1 MEKVECRAL
10 ASLEK
15 LHAVLTKELTDPA
28 YRKGFLAGLFDSD
41 GSGGSARNSYRVEQV
56 DMRILGRFQEYAS
69 KLHLPFVP
77 EDWSG
82 GHSLRLAS
90 FKNQLERIRFFSMC
104 QPALIRKAHFE
115 GVQEQHQPD
124 PIIKVQSG
132 PLRDVLDIQTS
143 TGTFYAS
150 GAATHN
156 CYVQDR
162 CGFFQEGKSCYF
174 VLTNTFSSTADLVSA
189 VRVVLIAQTNRVT
202 QALYQEQLDGGVLD
216 RNLSFEMERLTAM
229 VYEFNEFMVPKT
241 EELEIKAK
249 GGAVSAILAALGPR
263 KRAPKQTLTVD
274 VQPVTSE

>member
-1 MEKVECRAL
+1 MKKIVAAQAEAKEEARQQRRQSSVQNLTLKTPEEKAAL
-10 ASLEK
+10 VQIAPVT
-15 LHAVLTKELTDPA
+15 ANPA
-28 YRKGFLAGLFDSD
+28 R
-41 GSGGSARNSYRVEQV
+41 
-56 DMRILGRFQEYAS
+56 
-69 KLHLPFVP
+69 
-77 EDWSG
+77 
-82 GHSLRLAS
+82 
-90 FKNQLERIRFFSMC
+90 
-104 QPALIRKAHFE
+104 
-115 GVQEQHQPD
+115 VQESISREAMIGRPMQCD
-124 PIIKVQSG
+124 
-132 PLRDVLDIQTS
+132 
-143 TGTFYAS
+143 
-150 GAATHN
+150 N

-229 VYEFNEFMVPKT
+229 VYEFNEFMAPKT

-263 KRAPKQTLTVD
+263 KRTPKQSLTVD